1 MNQKL
6 LQQKTDRRKNALS
19 LLEKQL
25 ENGFKPVKGMKPIM
39 GRDLKTGELIRIDTI
54 ELSTW
59 DKTRISKDI
68 ATLKIKIAE
77 AEIVLRN

>member
-39 GRDLKTGELIRIDTI
+39 GRDLKTGELIRIDTV
-54 ELSTW
+54 ELNTW
-59 DKTRISKDI
+59 EKARITKDI
-68 ATLKIKIAE
+68 ATLKTKIAE